1 MPYLTEPFSTIGVQ
15 MRSWGKIRGKT
26 MTDNDTA
33 TLSRPAKIFFPKR
46 EEEHPPAKEQAVLDM
61 GEGSRLE
68 GFRQNGCR

>member
-1 MPYLTEPFSTIGVQ
+1 
-15 MRSWGKIRGKT
+15 